1 VDPNLITALI
11 SVGGPLAGVVLGALL
26 APMTQL
32 YLERKQE
39 QGAADRAKRLVAGEL
54 LHAQLVLRAI
64 SEGEDWPPIE
74 DVNAY
79 LPISDWQENKSSLVG
94 KIDDDLWNR
103 LVLAYAGLQSNRA
116 QLAMV
121 KDLPP
126 GKPLPAKKAE
136 SLKENSNKL
145 GRLRRELGGGGGW
158 LEEIDDEVHPQ
169 RDSLEDAR

>member
-64 SEGEDWPPIE
+64 SEGKVWPHME

-103 LVLAYAGLQSNRA
+103 LVLAYAGLQGNRA

-126 GKPLPAKKAE
+126 GKPLPAK
-136 SLKENSNKL
+136 
-145 GRLRRELGGGGGW
+145 RLRVLKRTP
-158 LEEIDDEVHPQ
+158 I
-169 RDSLEDAR
+169 S